1 MKKTLRFLSVALVL
15 VMAVCALCA
24 CPAPGE
30 DPGNNPPAA
39 SYAEIAGEYYLD
51 AADLGMPMA
60 WYVKVTAD
68 GNFTI
73 ATARTYADNTIKGK
87 GTVGKSA
94 DGSTYMFLY
103 EDSTTEKPKTAT
115 FTVVDKNL
123 VFSTS
128 VPVGAASVSPK
139 TEGDVT
145 TYPTAKI
152 IGAEEILGTYIGEY
166 NKTTGMGSVLY
177 SYELTLGYG
186 YTYTFESSFAM
197 MGNTYTRT
205 ETGKFTVDGA
215 NLTFTADA
223 EGATPVSGTLA
234 DKKITTSFKL
244 SQMASAADEIT
255 VEFAPYADIAGTY
268 SAMYTM
274 QMGPMS
280 LSYNTFLTLKGNGDY
295 TYAAYSTSDMA
306 EPSYTESGKFTVDGK
321 TVTFT
326 SDAEGATPVSGTLEN
341 YVLAGDELKFKIESV
356 APAAKMT
363 FYADTVQGVFK
374 ATAAGEGEGAAEY
387 AAILILGGNQ
397 FQLAVGQ
404 MDAANPN
411 YSITGT
417 FTVAK
422 AMGAVTITLTSEN
435 DNAALATITAAV
447 SANGI
452 NAELLFDVE
461 DTAKLGFQFAQ
472 DTALLEFLQA
482 SISTTPAPE
491 NPMG

>member
-24 CPAPGE
+24 CPAPDE
-30 DPGNNPPAA
+30 DPGNNPPAT

-73 ATARTYADNTIKGK
+73 ATKRTYEESSLKGK
-87 GTVGKSA
+87 GTVGKS
-94 DGSTYMFLY
+94 GETYMFLY
-103 EDSTTEKPKTAT
+103 EDSTADKPKTAT

-139 TEGDVT
+139 VEGDVT

-166 NKTTGMGSVLY
+166 NKTTDMGNILY

-186 YTYTFESSFAM
+186 YFYTFESSFT
-197 MGNTYTRT
+197 MGDSTYTRT

-215 NLTFTADA
+215 SLTFTSDA
-223 EGATPVSGTLA
+223 EGATAVAGTLA

-244 SQMASAADEIT
+244 SDRASAADEIT

-268 SAMYTM
+268 SANYAAM
-274 QMGPMS
+274 QMGPMPLNYS
-280 LSYNTFLTLKGNGDY
+280 TFLTLKGNGDY
-295 TYAAYSTSDMA
+295 TYEAYSASDMTA
-306 EPSYTESGKFTVDGK
+306 PSYTESGKFTVDGK
-321 TVTFT
+321 TITFT

-363 FYADTVQGVFK
+363 FYAECVQGAFT
-374 ATAAGEGEGAAEY
+374 ATATGEGEGATEY
-387 AAILILGGNQ
+387 TAILLLVGDQ
-397 FQLAVGQ
+397 FRLAVGE
-404 MDAANPN
+404 
-411 YSITGT
+411 TG
-417 FTVAK
+417 
-422 AMGAVTITLTSEN
+422 
-435 DNAALATITAAV
+435 
-447 SANGI
+447 
-452 NAELLFDVE
+452 AE
-461 DTAKLGFQFAQ
+461 
-472 DTALLEFLQA
+472 
-482 SISTTPAPE
+482 TPAYSVTKSDRSHVVL
-491 NPMG
+491 

>member
-1 MKKTLRFLSVALVL
+1 MPKRLMLFDQFFSFSI
-15 VMAVCALCA
+15 CA
-24 CPAPGE
+24 CPAPDE

-94 DGSTYMFLY
+94 DCSTYMFLY

-128 VPVGAASVSPK
+128 VPVGAASVSPN

-166 NKTTGMGSVLY
+166 DKTTGMGSVLY

-223 EGATPVSGTLA
+223 EGATPVSGTL
-234 DKKITTSFKL
+234 
-244 SQMASAADEIT
+244 
-255 VEFAPYADIAGTY
+255 
-268 SAMYTM
+268 
-274 QMGPMS
+274 
-280 LSYNTFLTLKGNGDY
+280 
-295 TYAAYSTSDMA
+295 
-306 EPSYTESGKFTVDGK
+306 
-321 TVTFT
+321 
-326 SDAEGATPVSGTLEN
+326 EN

-387 AAILILGGNQ
+387 AAILILIGDQ
-397 FQLAVGQ
+397 FRLTVGQ
-404 MDAANPN
+404 MGATTPDPN
-411 YSITGT
+411 YSITRT

-422 AMGAVTITLTSEN
+422 AMGAVTITLTSES

-452 NAELLFDVE
+452 NAELIFDLE

-472 DTALLEFLQA
+472 DMALLEFLQT

>member
-24 CPAPGE
+24 CPTPDE

-51 AADLGMPMA
+51 AAELGMPMA

-73 ATARTYADNTIKGK
+73 ATKRTYEESSLKGK
-87 GTVGKSA
+87 GTVGKS
-94 DGSTYMFLY
+94 GETYMFLY
-103 EDSTTEKPKTAT
+103 EDSTADKPKTAT

-166 NKTTGMGSVLY
+166 DKTTGMGNVLY

-215 NLTFTADA
+215 SLTFTADA

-244 SQMASAADEIT
+244 SQMADAADEIT

-268 SAMYTM
+268 SATYAM
-274 QMGPMS
+274 QMDPMS
-280 LSYNTFLTLKGNGDY
+280 LNYNTFLTQKGNGDY
-295 TYAAYSTSDMA
+295 TYAACSASDMTA
-306 EPSYTESGKFTVDGK
+306 PSYTESGKFTVDGK
-321 TVTFT
+321 TITFT

-363 FYADTVQGVFK
+363 FYADCVQGCFK
-374 ATAAGEGEGAAEY
+374 ATASGEGEGAAEY
-387 AAILILGGNQ
+387 AAILILGGNK

-417 FTVAK
+417 ITVAR
-422 AMGAVTITLTSEN
+422 AMGAVTITLTSEHEN
-435 DNAALATITAAV
+435 TAIATITAAV

-452 NAELLFDVE
+452 NAELIFDLE
-461 DTAKLGFQFAQ
+461 DTAKLGFQFVQ
-472 DTALLEFLQA
+472 DMSFLEFLQA
-482 SISTTPAPE
+482 STGTTPAPE